1 MNTHIEEILDQYDK
15 GAISRRTLIAAL
27 AALGARSPAS
37 AQEPLIQPAA
47 IDHVQ
52 LNCSKLEKSVEF
64 YSRLLGQKS
73 QPLPGNRG
81 AKLDLGSN
89 GMYLSL
95 QPAAAKPVGID
106 HYCIRVNGYQ
116 GEAAEKKMARE
127 GVKVLE
133 PAKGPNGLTMIADA
147 DGIRVQISPA
157 P

>member
-1 MNTHIEEILDQYDK
+1 MNKHIEHILDQYDK

-27 AALGARSPAS
+27 AALGAGSPAA

-64 YSRLLGQKS
+64 YSRLFGQKS

-95 QPAAAKPVGID
+95 QPATAKPVGID

-147 DGIRVQISPA
+147 DGIRVQISSA

>member
-1 MNTHIEEILDQYDK
+1 MNTHIEDILDQYDK

-27 AALGARSPAS
+27 AALGTGWPAS

-52 LNCSKLEKSVEF
+52 LNCSILEKSVEF
-64 YSRLLGQKS
+64 YSHLFGQKS
-73 QPLPGNRG
+73 RPLPGNRG
-81 AKLDLGSN
+81 SRLELGSN

-95 QPAAAKPVGID
+95 QPATAKPVGID

>member
-1 MNTHIEEILDQYDK
+1 MTSHIEHVLDQYDK
-15 GAISRRTLIAAL
+15 GVISRRALIASL
-27 AALGARSPAS
+27 AALGAGSPSS

-52 LNCSKLEKSVEF
+52 LNCSSLEKSVEF
-64 YSRLLGQKS
+64 YSRLFGQKS
-73 QPLPGNRG
+73 TPLAGNRG
-81 AKLDLGSN
+81 ARLELGSN

-106 HYCIRVNGYQ
+106 HYCIRVNGYR

-127 GVKVLE
+127 GVKILE

>member
-1 MNTHIEEILDQYDK
+1 
-15 GAISRRTLIAAL
+15 
-27 AALGARSPAS
+27 
-37 AQEPLIQPAA
+37 LIQPAA

-64 YSRLLGQKS
+64 YSRLFGQKS

>member
-1 MNTHIEEILDQYDK
+1 
-15 GAISRRTLIAAL
+15 
-27 AALGARSPAS
+27 
-37 AQEPLIQPAA
+37 
-47 IDHVQ
+47 
-52 LNCSKLEKSVEF
+52 
-64 YSRLLGQKS
+64 
-73 QPLPGNRG
+73 
-81 AKLDLGSN
+81 
-89 GMYLSL
+89 
-95 QPAAAKPVGID
+95 VGID